1 MLKLIDIIRVLL
13 FPLIPFYALIIRLR
27 NLLFDKG
34 YLKQNKVDAFVVSVG
49 NIAVGGT
56 GKTPMVIFLTRLL
69 RDAGLNPGVLSRGY
83 GRISSGY
90 QYVSDG
96 KEFFKTVEES
106 GDEIVQTV
114 HDTGVPAAVSENR
127 TEGARRF
134 IKDTGISTI
143 VLDDAYQH
151 RYICRDVNILIL
163 AQSFFLE
170 EKALRKLLLPT
181 GNLREPLAAVSRADI
196 VILNRKFLKNR
207 EPHQDI
213 RNKLKNK
220 LLFTAYYK
228 AIGFYDIKRNES
240 LETAEFRGQKGLVV
254 SGIANTHSFIEALND
269 IGVDTH
275 NKMIFVDHKD
285 YTHKEVQKIRK
296 LFYSTNSTCVITT
309 QKDAVKLQDFKK
321 ELDDIDI
328 YYLKIELML
337 DEEDKF
343 RKEIINRYNQH
354 KTENAVKAAVNSKT
368 GGSPDA

>member
-1 MLKLIDIIRVLL
+1 MLKLVDILRVLL
-13 FPLIPFYALIIRLR
+13 FPLIPVYALIIRIR
-27 NLLFDKG
+27 NLMFEKG
-34 YLKQNKVDAFVVSVG
+34 YLKQNRVNAFVISVG

-69 RDAGLNPGVLSRGY
+69 KDAGMNPGVLSRGY

-90 QYVSDG
+90 QFVSDG

-114 HDTGVPAAVSENR
+114 HDTGVPAAVCEDR
-127 TEGARRF
+127 TEGAKQF
-134 IKDTGISTI
+134 INDAGVKTI
-143 VLDDAYQH
+143 VLDDAFQH
-151 RYICRDVNILIL
+151 RYIARDVNILIL
-163 AQSFFLE
+163 AQRFFYE
-170 EKALRKLLLPT
+170 ERTLRKLLLPT
-181 GNLREPLAAVSRADI
+181 GNLREPVSAVERADI
-196 VILNRKFLKNR
+196 VILNRKFLKYR
-207 EPHQDI
+207 EPHESV
-213 RNKLKNK
+213 KNHLQGK
-220 LLFTAYYK
+220 KVFSAYYK

-240 LETAEFRGQKGLVV
+240 LELGEFRGQKGLVV

-269 IGVDTH
+269 IGVDTQ
-275 NKMIFVDHKD
+275 NKMIFADHKD

-337 DEEDKF
+337 DDEEKF
-343 RKEIINRYNQH
+343 RNEIIHFYNQH
-354 KTENAVKAAVNSKT
+354 KTESTAEPVQ
-368 GGSPDA
+368 